1 VHEAEHE
8 ALMGLL
14 ARAAGARVPAV
25 LLVTSFGNGA
35 GLLVQERIDGC
46 TLAELGSDQINDDLL
61 ADLRRQAAAL
71 HRGGLAHQDLS
82 GDNVMIDRHGM
93 TWLVDF
99 DQAVAGADRRRTA
112 ADDQALN
119 ATLADLAGPAAA
131 KARRARLAP
140 TPGRRQRA
148 SHDRRTDHEIHAAA
162 KRPPRAL

>member
-1 VHEAEHE
+1 
-8 ALMGLL
+8 
-14 ARAAGARVPAV
+14 
-25 LLVTSFGNGA
+25 
-35 GLLVQERIDGC
+35 
-46 TLAELGSDQINDDLL
+46 
-61 ADLRRQAAAL
+61 
-71 HRGGLAHQDLS
+71 
-82 GDNVMIDRHGM
+82 MIDRHGM